1 MWSASR
7 AIFSFDVWSVK
18 ALLFGAFFSVDSKFI
33 NFATAFLT
41 GVIISVD
48 SDVTAKVFAL
58 LHLAHRQV
66 CGLYTLPGWEPC
78 KMCMQAMHFL
88 SAFQP

>member
-1 MWSASR
+1 M
-7 AIFSFDVWSVK
+7 FSFDVWSVK
-18 ALLFGAFFSVDSKFI
+18 ALLHGAIFSVDSEFI
-33 NFATAFLT
+33 DFATAFLT
-41 GVIISVD
+41 GVITSVG
-48 SDVTAKVFAL
+48 SDVTAKFFVF

-78 KMCMQAMHFL
+78 KMCVQAIHFL

>member
-1 MWSASR
+1 MLG
-7 AIFSFDVWSVK
+7 AIFS
-18 ALLFGAFFSVDSKFI
+18 VDAEF
-33 NFATAFLT
+33 NDLATAFLT
-41 GVIISVD
+41 GVITSVG
-48 SDVTAKVFAL
+48 SDAITKVFAF

-78 KMCMQAMHFL
+78 KMCLQAIHFL

>member
-1 MWSASR
+1 MLG
-7 AIFSFDVWSVK
+7 AIFSDDSEFNDLVY
-18 ALLFGAFFSVDSKFI
+18 AFFS
-33 NFATAFLT
+33 
-41 GVIISVD
+41 SVAA
-48 SDVTAKVFAL
+48 SVGSVVTAKVFAF

-78 KMCMQAMHFL
+78 NMCVQAIHFL